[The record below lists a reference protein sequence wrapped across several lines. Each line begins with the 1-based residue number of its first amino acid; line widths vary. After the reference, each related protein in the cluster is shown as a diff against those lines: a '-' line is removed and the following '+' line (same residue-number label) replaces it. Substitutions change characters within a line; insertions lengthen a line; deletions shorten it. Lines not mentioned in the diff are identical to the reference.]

1 VLKSKKII
9 CLLLAVFVG
18 SFFILLGGCR
28 SNEEGEPKQSKGEVV
43 VASKQYAEGYIL
55 GHMAAILIEEKTDL
69 EVDKS
74 KIGMGATEILH
85 PAMVEGQ
92 IDLYP
97 EYTGTSWMVVLKQP
111 VLHDREEIYEK
122 TKKSY
127 EEEFNIACLPP
138 LGFNNT
144 FAIAMIKE
152 KAEELNIKTLS
163 DLAEHPGLTLVG
175 DSTTWTRP
183 DVYPGLQK
191 EYGLDLEKKM
201 VDTNFFYEALAQGQG
216 DVTTCFSTD
225 GRLKEYDLTVLEDDK
240 NFYPH
245 YDGMY
250 VVRAEVLE
258 EFPEIEEALKP
269 LFGNIDEETMIGL
282 NYQVEVEQKDPVDVA
297 REFLESQNLI

>member
-1 VLKSKKII
+1 MLKSRKII
-9 CLLLAVFVG
+9 YLLLAVFVG
-18 SFFILLGGCR
+18 SFGLLGCGTK
-28 SNEEGEPKQSKGEVV
+28 EEPKESKAKGKVV

-111 VLHDREEIYEK
+111 VLHDRDEIYEK
-122 TKKSY
+122 TKDSY
-127 EEEFNIACLPP
+127 KEEFNIVCLPP

-144 FAIAMIKE
+144 FAIAMPKE
-152 KAEELNIKTLS
+152 KAEKLNIKTIS
-163 DLAEHPGLTLVG
+163 DLADHPGLTLVG

-183 DVYPGLQK
+183 DVYPGMK
-191 EYGLDLEKKM
+191 KAYGLDLKKKM

-225 GRLKEYDLTVLEDDK
+225 GRLKKYGFTVLEDDK
-240 NFYPH
+240 SFYPH

-258 EFPEIEEALKP
+258 KYPEIKEALKP

-282 NYQVEVEQKDPVDVA
+282 NYQVEVEKKDPVEVA
-297 REFLESQNLI
+297 REFLKSQKLI